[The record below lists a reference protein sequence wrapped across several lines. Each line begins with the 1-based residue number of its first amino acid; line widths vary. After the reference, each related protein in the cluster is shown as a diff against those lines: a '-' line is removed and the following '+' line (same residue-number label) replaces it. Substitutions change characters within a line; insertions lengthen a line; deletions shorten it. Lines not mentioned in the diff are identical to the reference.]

1 MAVYLYYQLQYYI
14 ASPND
19 TTTRMMWSQNNPAPF
34 PINFSCAGRSF
45 RPKPPVGN
53 FRKLPHLGFCAA
65 PTGCMAL
72 NHYSNLTASSRAC
85 TAQMHAL
92 GYSNETRC
100 AFLKHGE
107 TVRPTVHTQRATHD
121 VQECDGACACNSRRT
136 PGSMQPAQCIALHA
150 ATTSATVRTARWPT
164 TVNAEAVSRTVAHR
178 HRPPHACS
186 TR

>member
-45 RPKPPVGN
+45 RPKLPVGN

-107 TVRPTVHTQRATHD
+107 TVCPPCTRNVRHTTCRVRRCVRMQFSTYTRQHATCAVHRA
-121 VQECDGACACNSRRT
+121 
-136 PGSMQPAQCIALHA
+136 
-150 ATTSATVRTARWPT
+150 
-164 TVNAEAVSRTVAHR
+164 
-178 HRPPHACS
+178 ACS
-186 TR
+186 HHECNGANGPLANDR

>member
-19 TTTRMMWSQNNPAPF
+19 TTTRMMWSQNNPTPF
-34 PINFSCAGRSF
+34 PINFSCAGG
-45 RPKPPVGN
+45 KLLPPEAAG
-53 FRKLPHLGFCAA
+53 RKLPTLPHLGSCAA

-107 TVRPTVHTQRATHD
+107 MVCPCSVHAQQCDRHTTRRVQPAT
-121 VQECDGACACNSRRT
+121 CLGALLVHHGGC
-136 PGSMQPAQCIALHA
+136 MQPPTHVCND
-150 ATTSATVRTARWPT
+150 ATGPLANDR
-164 TVNAEAVSRTVAHR
+164 
-178 HRPPHACS
+178 
-186 TR
+186 